1 MAINTIQNGTIP
13 AINGNGIN
21 SKIYPSDHQ
30 RQDLKEHLKQ
40 IKENLL
46 NPAEVTF
53 CDISKSNDTLNSNK
67 KDRKRLTTISSE
79 ASDTDSIGSTSTVHP
94 GSTKKKPNIPDGGY
108 GECFIFFFP

>member
-53 CDISKSNDTLNSNK
+53 CDISKSNDTLNSTK
-67 KDRKRLTTISSE
+67 
-79 ASDTDSIGSTSTVHP
+79 DSIVSTSTVHP

-108 GECFIFFFP
+108 GE